1 MRSRKPDPWGGPRLR
16 RVAGSWLRGR
26 GGLAESAGFPYTAAE
41 LEAVGTIDQNLQIVA
56 CAANAWQPL
65 TRPGSPA
72 APESIHRDTPRE
84 FSHNE
89 RMQTGGP
96 RTRGFLFADLR
107 GYTQYVESRG
117 DVAAVVLL
125 ASYRSIVRDTIGR
138 YEGAEIR
145 TEGDSFYVVFPS
157 ASSAVQGGLA
167 IVEAAD
173 AAMAADPGL
182 PIRVGIG
189 IHAGETVET
198 ADGYVGSAVN
208 IAARV
213 CAEAAAGEILVSS
226 TVRDL
231 TRTLVPANFLPLGAR
246 HLKGIVETVGLWR
259 VERLNAKPRQEGA
272 PPRPESAGLGT
283 VRSRPLVG
291 RAAERAAI
299 EEQLQTARQAGL
311 RILTAEGEAGIGK
324 TRLLEAAGEMAAE
337 RNFASIYAGSDEEL
351 RAPFL
356 LARTLL
362 ATHALDRLA
371 QETGA
376 VEALQRATR
385 ALSGGGDGESL
396 GLSTEEQ
403 RLHVFDLA
411 RLALG
416 QVASHQPLA
425 LLLDDLQWAD
435 EASLQLL
442 RYLIRLRPS
451 EPIMLMVAV
460 RSEDAPSAS
469 AVSRLL
475 LDLDRAGIA
484 RRLRL
489 IRFTIQETRELLEHV
504 LEGTVAAS
512 CAAALHAQSEGVP
525 FFIEELARA
534 LRETGAL
541 QRLEGSWRLTPAA
554 ERLVPTSIQGLVERR
569 AMRLPE
575 ISRRVLAD
583 AAVLGRTFCLKDLAR
598 VRQTLDGQDTVD
610 PSRLADELAPAV
622 AADLLAEL
630 AETAADDYTFTHD
643 QVRAILAASNSRAR
657 RRAIHAVLVDMLL
670 GSGDPPPTHLPA
682 LAHHALA
689 AGESELGVR
698 YSIAAAGAA
707 LAAHAPEEA
716 LRLIDEA
723 RRVASSPADRATLLC
738 LRDDALAVLGHG
750 DDRLAT
756 LAELA
761 ALAAALRE
769 PGIELDAMIRRASA
783 TRLTGD
789 DERAADLARQA
800 RRLAE
805 QRSDNRMELKACLE
819 LGQALLKSSVGE
831 SFQPP
836 PGEVDLDGAAEA
848 FFRAA
853 ALARELRDRG
863 LVAAT
868 ERELGII
875 ETSRA
880 LAAAGRLETLP
891 HPPADLYGDPTVT
904 VHTTEARRLLDNALE
919 VYEHLDDRRG
929 VMSSLIALAYTYPV
943 SQIPRGKAGRIE
955 RIRRLR
961 LRLGSLATES
971 GQATGE
977 LQMLYGVHVY
987 ARAFGYPDLA
997 LERGREA
1004 YEAAGRL
1011 GDRTLEFLAA
1021 GGLALVHIDMSEIDP
1036 AEDWLDRAR
1045 GVALSAPTAS
1055 RARQLEL
1062 WRGLARARG
1071 NDVPGAREHLERALA
1086 LAKERGSPAARA
1098 EILGT
1103 LAIQYAMLGGADGN
1117 EELLRAA
1124 GAYADDCRRLSVT
1137 LAGPLLWEA
1146 QAYAASAQIA
1156 LARGQAEA
1164 AAEAARSAVAS
1175 LRAREV
1181 SGLGGLEVYL
1191 IAARSFATLGTAR
1204 EAAELR
1210 TEIQALLRLVVER
1223 TLDDNV
1229 RMRWFAAPWHREL
1242 ATLAGQSEPSL
1253 RLPPARRKKLA
1264 GGLSEREAEVLRLV
1278 VTGKTNREI
1287 ATDLV
1292 LSEKTVAR
1300 HLSNIFDKVGVSSR
1314 AAATAFA
1321 LREGI
1326 A

>member
-1 MRSRKPDPWGGPRLR
+1 MEA
-16 RVAGSWLRGR
+16 AG
-26 GGLAESAGFPYTAAE
+26 A
-41 LEAVGTIDQNLQIVA
+41 
-56 CAANAWQPL
+56 
-65 TRPGSPA
+65 
-72 APESIHRDTPRE
+72 
-84 FSHNE
+84 
-89 RMQTGGP
+89 P

-107 GYTQYVESRG
+107 GYTHYAETHG
-117 DVAAVVLL
+117 DIAAAALL
-125 ASYRSIVRDTIGR
+125 DAYRSLVRDTVEH
-138 YEGAEIR
+138 YPGADIR
-145 TEGDSFYVVFPS
+145 TWGDGLFIIFGS
-157 ASSAVQGGLA
+157 ASSAIQCALA
-167 IVEAAD
+167 IIEAAS
-173 AAMAADPGL
+173 AASAGEPGHV
-182 PIRVGIG
+182 IRIGIG
-189 IHAGETVET
+189 IHAGETVEV
-198 ADGYVGSAVN
+198 AEDYVGSAVN

-213 CAEAAAGEILVSS
+213 CAEAGVGEVLVTN

-231 TRTLVPANFLPLGAR
+231 TRTLVPAEFVAAGTR
-246 HLKGIVETVGLWR
+246 HLKGIGEAIELWSVKR
-259 VERLNAKPRQEGA
+259 PGRAR
-272 PPRPESAGLGT
+272 PPRPTSARAVT
-283 VRSRPLVG
+283 SIRWPLVG
-291 RAAERAAI
+291 RATERVAI
-299 EEQLQTARQAGL
+299 EEELETVRQSGL
-311 RILTAEGEAGIGK
+311 RILTVEGEAGIGK
-324 TRLLEAAGEMAAE
+324 TRLLEAAGEMAVQ

-362 ATHALDRLA
+362 ATQSLARIA

-376 VEALQRATR
+376 VEALQQATR
-385 ALSGGGDGESL
+385 ALSGGGDGESI
-396 GLSTEEQ
+396 GLSTDEQ

-411 RLALG
+411 RLALR
-416 QVASHQPLA
+416 QVASHHPLA

-435 EASLQLL
+435 EASLHLL

-451 EPIMLMVAV
+451 EPILLIVAV
-460 RSEDAPSAS
+460 RSEDAPSPS
-469 AVSRLL
+469 AISRLL
-475 LDLDRAGIA
+475 LDMERAGIA

-489 IRFTIQETRELLEHV
+489 TRFTMQETGELLEHV

-512 CAAALHAQSEGVP
+512 CGAALHAQSEGVP

-541 QRLEGSWRLTPAA
+541 QRLEGSWRLTPGA

-569 AMRLPE
+569 TMRLPE

-583 AAVLGRTFCLKDLAR
+583 AAVLGRAFCLGDLAR
-598 VRQTLDGQDTVD
+598 IRGSLDGQDTVD
-610 PSRLADELAPAV
+610 PSLLADQLAPAV
-622 AADLLAEL
+622 SAGLLTEL
-630 AETAADDYTFTHD
+630 ADGGADDYSFRHD
-643 QVRAILAASNSRAR
+643 QVRAILAASNSRTR
-657 RRAIHAVLVDMLL
+657 RRSIHAVIVDMLV
-670 GSGDPPPTHLPA
+670 GSGDPPPTRLAA

-698 YSIAAAGAA
+698 YSIAAARAA
-707 LAAHAPEEA
+707 LDAHAPEEA
-716 LRLIDEA
+716 LRIIDEA
-723 RRVASSPADRATLLC
+723 RRVASSPTDRGILLC
-738 LRDDALAVLGHG
+738 LRDDALAVLGHA

-756 LAELA
+756 LAELV

-783 TRLTGD
+783 NRLTGD
-789 DERAADLARQA
+789 EERAADLARQA

-805 QRSDNRMELKACLE
+805 QRSDKAMQVKACLE
-819 LGQALLKSSVGE
+819 LGQALLKSSLGE

-836 PGEVDLDGAAEA
+836 PGEVDLDGSAEA
-848 FFRAA
+848 FTRAA
-853 ALARELRDRG
+853 ALARELGDRG
-863 LVAAT
+863 LLAAA

-875 ETSRA
+875 ETSRG
-880 LAAAGRLETLP
+880 LAAAARLNALP
-891 HPPADLYGDPTVT
+891 HPPADLYSDRSVT
-904 VHTTEARRLLDNALE
+904 VHTTEARRLLEGALE

-929 VMSSLIALAYTYPV
+929 VMSALIALAYTHPV

-961 LRLGSLATES
+961 LRLRSLATES
-971 GQATGE
+971 GRAAGE
-977 LQMLYGVHVY
+977 VQMLYGVHVY

-1004 YEAAGRL
+1004 YEAAGQL

-1021 GGLALVHIDMSEIDP
+1021 GGLALVHVDMGEIEP

-1055 RARQLEL
+1055 RARLLEL
-1062 WRGLARARG
+1062 WRGLARARAS
-1071 NDVPGAREHLERALA
+1071 DLPGAREHLERALA
-1086 LAKERGSPAARA
+1086 LAKESGSPAARA
-1098 EILGT
+1098 EVLGT
-1103 LAIQYAMLGGADGN
+1103 LAIQYAMLGSEAGN

-1124 GAYADDCRRLSVT
+1124 GAHAEDCRRLCVA
-1137 LAGPLLWEA
+1137 LPGKLPWEA
-1146 QAYAASAQIA
+1146 RAYAASAQIA

-1164 AAEAARSAVAS
+1164 AVEAARSAMAS
-1175 LRAREV
+1175 LHARSPE
-1181 SGLGGLEVYL
+1181 GLELDVYL
-1191 IAARSFATLGTAR
+1191 IAARCLHSRSTAS

-1210 TEIQALLRLVVER
+1210 TEIQELLRLVVER
-1223 TLDDNV
+1223 TLDDSV

-1242 ATLAGQSEPSL
+1242 AMVAGQVEPSL
-1253 RLPPARRKKLA
+1253 PLPPSRRKKLA